1 MLHTKLFLIYNNGFF
16 LWSKILSTFS
26 SSGDKYRLLGN
37 LLRSW
42 RRGGPAGIWR
52 ITTNRNEDIQI
63 YSHNG
68 RFGIAMLISIYD
80 LLILTVRCLNAS
92 SSVSVTVLTFL
103 TSCLIFIIK
112 AKDSLLVPR
121 AGQETENFT
130 SDKWRHHSTLK
141 DGDTGISKAGLH
153 EVDIIFVIWIV
164 SGWHSYT
171 FTLEFMYW
179 MQQESLGSRCSLPRS
194 GSFSLVT
201 ANGWEIS
208 QSMYRMLIWKIVWF

>member
-1 MLHTKLFLIYNNGFF
+1 MLHTELFLIYNNGFF

-121 AGQETENFT
+121 AGQETENFIF
-130 SDKWRHHSTLK
+130 DKWHGIIWHCRMDIQVL
-141 DGDTGISKAGLH
+141 ISKAGLH
-153 EVDIIFVIWIV
+153 EWSWHCETDIIFVIWIV
-164 SGWHSYT
+164 SGRHSPLSSCTVYNSI
-171 FTLEFMYW
+171 Y
-179 MQQESLGSRCSLPRS
+179 QC
-194 GSFSLVT
+194 
-201 ANGWEIS
+201 
-208 QSMYRMLIWKIVWF
+208 MYRRWSEK